1 MMKSEMQSEK
11 LYGITILFLR
21 SWLKDGLITREEY
34 DEAEEK
40 LRGKY
45 SPKTSELLMNIDLQ
59 S

>member
-1 MMKSEMQSEK
+1 MRKQEIQSEK
-11 LYGITILFLR
+11 LYGVTILFLR

-40 LRGKY
+40 LRQKY

-59 S
+59 